1 MLGINNQNITTANI
15 PNLNTNIPNLNTN
28 LINSITAAQK
38 QPIGLTQFKDL
49 NMPLSFTDDNG
60 TKWKLAKSSKDSSVE
75 IPDPAMVA
83 LTRWWNHVHPLSNGK
98 VYIYVVEGI
107 KRPRI
112 ESENSVMVLYQWF
125 STANRSNFTPNDITA
140 AEWYNANVYTANIID
155 SRISQLRALCGMN
168 QEQKINTP
176 NNNTIEELDIN
187 LIRNSDNDRR
197 TDAEVTKP
205 VGPHKK

>member
-1 MLGINNQNITTANI
+1 MLGINQNIANANI
-15 PNLNTNIPNLNTN
+15 PNLNTSIPNLNTN
-28 LINSITAAQK
+28 LINSITEQK

-75 IPDPAMVA
+75 IPDPAMVT
-83 LTRWWNHVHPLSNGK
+83 LTRWWNHAHPLSNGK

-155 SRISQLRALCGMN
+155 SRISQLRALCGIT

-197 TDAEVTKP
+197 TDAEVTKS
-205 VGPHKK
+205 VGTHKK

>member
-1 MLGINNQNITTANI
+1 MLGINQNIANA
-15 PNLNTNIPNLNTN
+15 NIPNLNTN

-49 NMPLSFTDDNG
+49 NMPQSFTDDNG

-75 IPDPAMVA
+75 IPDPAMVT

-125 STANRSNFTPNDITA
+125 STVNRSNFTPNDITA

-155 SRISQLRALCGMN
+155 SRISQLRALCGLN

-187 LIRNSDNDRR
+187 LIRNTDNDRR
-197 TDAEVTKP
+197 TDAETSKP

>member
-1 MLGINNQNITTANI
+1 MLGINQNIANANI
-15 PNLNTNIPNLNTN
+15 PNLNTSIPNLNTN
-28 LINSITAAQK
+28 LINSITAQK

-75 IPDPAMVA
+75 IPDPAMVT

-125 STANRSNFTPNDITA
+125 STANRSNFTPNDITT

-155 SRISQLRALCGMN
+155 SRISQLRALCGLN
-168 QEQKINTP
+168 QEQKINVP

-187 LIRNSDNDRR
+187 LIRNTDNDRR

-205 VGPHKK
+205 VGTHKK

>member
-1 MLGINNQNITTANI
+1 MLGINNQNITNA
-15 PNLNTNIPNLNTN
+15 NIPNLNTN

-49 NMPLSFTDDNG
+49 DMPQSFTDDNG

-75 IPDPAMVA
+75 IPDPAMVT

-168 QEQKINTP
+168 QEQKINVP

-197 TDAEVTKP
+197 TDTEATKSI
-205 VGPHKK
+205 GPHKK

>member
-1 MLGINNQNITTANI
+1 MLGINQNIATA
-15 PNLNTNIPNLNTN
+15 NIPNLNTN

-75 IPDPAMVA
+75 IPDPAMVT

-168 QEQKINTP
+168 QEQKINVP

-187 LIRNSDNDRR
+187 LIRNTDNDRR
-197 TDAEVTKP
+197 TDTEVTKS

>member
-1 MLGINNQNITTANI
+1 MLGINQNITTANI
-15 PNLNTNIPNLNTN
+15 QTANIPNLNTN
-28 LINSITAAQK
+28 LINSITAQK

-49 NMPLSFTDDNG
+49 NMPQAFTDDNG

-75 IPDPAMVA
+75 IPDPAMVT
-83 LTRWWNHVHPLSNGK
+83 LTRWWNHVHPMSNGK

-168 QEQKINTP
+168 QEQKINVP

-197 TDAEVTKP
+197 TDAEATKS

>member
-1 MLGINNQNITTANI
+1 MLGINQNIANA
-15 PNLNTNIPNLNTN
+15 NIPNLNTN

-49 NMPLSFTDDNG
+49 NMPQSFTDDNG

-75 IPDPAMVA
+75 IPDPAMVT

-98 VYIYVVEGI
+98 VFIYVVEGI

-155 SRISQLRALCGMN
+155 SRISQLRALCGLN
-168 QEQKINTP
+168 QEQKINVP

-187 LIRNSDNDRR
+187 LIRNTDNDRR

-205 VGPHKK
+205 VGTHKK

>member
-1 MLGINNQNITTANI
+1 MLGINQNITTANI
-15 PNLNTNIPNLNTN
+15 PNLNTN
-28 LINSITAAQK
+28 LINSISAQK

-49 NMPLSFTDDNG
+49 NMPLTFTDDNG

-75 IPDPAMVA
+75 IPDPAMVT
-83 LTRWWNHVHPLSNGK
+83 LTRWWNHVHPMSNGK

-125 STANRSNFTPNDITA
+125 STVNRSNFTPNDITA

-168 QEQKINTP
+168 QEQKINAP
-176 NNNTIEELDIN
+176 NNSTIEELNIN
-187 LIRNSDNDRR
+187 LIRNTENDRR
-197 TDAEVTKP
+197 TDAETSKP
-205 VGPHKK
+205 IGPHKK

>member
-1 MLGINNQNITTANI
+1 MLGINQNIANANI
-15 PNLNTNIPNLNTN
+15 PNLNTNIPNLNAN

-49 NMPLSFTDDNG
+49 NMPQSFTDDNG

-75 IPDPAMVA
+75 IPDPAMVT
-83 LTRWWNHVHPLSNGK
+83 LTRWWNHAHPLSNGK

-155 SRISQLRALCGMN
+155 SRISQLRALCGIT

-176 NNNTIEELDIN
+176 NSNTIEELDIN
-187 LIRNSDNDRR
+187 LIRNTDNDRR

-205 VGPHKK
+205 VGTHKK

>member
-1 MLGINNQNITTANI
+1 MLGINQNIANANI
-15 PNLNTNIPNLNTN
+15 PNLNTNIPNLNAN

-49 NMPLSFTDDNG
+49 NMPQSFTDDNG

-75 IPDPAMVA
+75 IPDPAMVT
-83 LTRWWNHVHPLSNGK
+83 LTRWWNHAHPLSNGK

-125 STANRSNFTPNDITA
+125 STVNRSNFTPNDITA

-155 SRISQLRALCGMN
+155 SRISQLRALCGIT

-176 NNNTIEELDIN
+176 NSNTIEELDIN
-187 LIRNSDNDRR
+187 LIRNTDNDRR

-205 VGPHKK
+205 VGTHKK

>member
-1 MLGINNQNITTANI
+1 MLGINQNIANA
-15 PNLNTNIPNLNTN
+15 NIPNLNTN
-28 LINSITAAQK
+28 LINSITAQK

-75 IPDPAMVA
+75 IPDPAMVT
-83 LTRWWNHVHPLSNGK
+83 LTRWWNHVHPMSNGK
-98 VYIYVVEGI
+98 VFIYVVEGI

-140 AEWYNANVYTANIID
+140 AEWYNANVYTASIVD

-168 QEQKINTP
+168 QEQKINVP

-197 TDAEVTKP
+197 TDAETSKS

>member
-1 MLGINNQNITTANI
+1 MLGINQNIANA
-15 PNLNTNIPNLNTN
+15 NIPNLNTN

-49 NMPLSFTDDNG
+49 NMPQSFTDDNG

-75 IPDPAMVA
+75 IPDPAMVT

-125 STANRSNFTPNDITA
+125 STVNRSNFTPNDITA

-155 SRISQLRALCGMN
+155 SRISQLRALCGIT

-176 NNNTIEELDIN
+176 NSNTIEELDIN
-187 LIRNSDNDRR
+187 LIRNTDNDRR

-205 VGPHKK
+205 VGTHKK

>member
-1 MLGINNQNITTANI
+1 MLGINQNIANA
-15 PNLNTNIPNLNTN
+15 NIPNLNTN

-60 TKWKLAKSSKDSSVE
+60 TKWKLAKSSTDSSVE
-75 IPDPAMVA
+75 IPDPAMVT

-155 SRISQLRALCGMN
+155 SRISQLRALCGLN

-176 NNNTIEELDIN
+176 NNSTIEELDIN

-197 TDAEVTKP
+197 TDTEIAKTS
-205 VGPHKK
+205 GPHKK

>member
-1 MLGINNQNITTANI
+1 MLGINQNIATA
-15 PNLNTNIPNLNTN
+15 NIPNLNTN

-49 NMPLSFTDDNG
+49 NMPQTFTDDNG

-75 IPDPAMVA
+75 IPDPAMVT

-125 STANRSNFTPNDITA
+125 STANRSNFTPNDITP

-155 SRISQLRALCGMN
+155 SRISQLRSLCGMN

-187 LIRNSDNDRR
+187 LIRNADNDRR
-197 TDAEVTKP
+197 TDAETSKS

>member
-1 MLGINNQNITTANI
+1 MLGINQNIANA
-15 PNLNTNIPNLNTN
+15 NIPNLNTN

-49 NMPLSFTDDNG
+49 NMPQSFTDDNG

-75 IPDPAMVA
+75 IPDPAMVT
-83 LTRWWNHVHPLSNGK
+83 LTRWWNHAHPLSNGK

-168 QEQKINTP
+168 QEQKINTQ

-197 TDAEVTKP
+197 TDAEVTKTS
-205 VGPHKK
+205 GPHKK

>member
-1 MLGINNQNITTANI
+1 MLGINQNIANA
-15 PNLNTNIPNLNTN
+15 NIPNLNTN
-28 LINSITAAQK
+28 LINSITAQK

-49 NMPLSFTDDNG
+49 NMPQSFTDDNG

-75 IPDPAMVA
+75 IPDPAMVT
-83 LTRWWNHVHPLSNGK
+83 LTRWWNHVHPMSNGK
-98 VYIYVVEGI
+98 VFIYVVEGI

-125 STANRSNFTPNDITA
+125 STVNRSNFTPNDITA

-155 SRISQLRALCGMN
+155 SRVSQLRALCGMN
-168 QEQKINTP
+168 QEQKINAP
-176 NNNTIEELDIN
+176 NSNTIEELDIN
-187 LIRNSDNDRR
+187 LIRNNENDRR
-197 TDAEVTKP
+197 TDAETSKT

>member
-1 MLGINNQNITTANI
+1 MLGINQNIATANI
-15 PNLNTNIPNLNTN
+15 PNLNAN
-28 LINSITAAQK
+28 LINSITAQK

-49 NMPLSFTDDNG
+49 NMPQSFTDDNG

-75 IPDPAMVA
+75 IPDPAMVT
-83 LTRWWNHVHPLSNGK
+83 LTRWWNHVHPMSNGK
-98 VYIYVVEGI
+98 VFIYVVEGI

-125 STANRSNFTPNDITA
+125 STVNRSNFTPNDITA

-176 NNNTIEELDIN
+176 NSNTIEELDIN
-187 LIRNSDNDRR
+187 LIRNTDNDRR

-205 VGPHKK
+205 VGTHKK

>member
-1 MLGINNQNITTANI
+1 MLGINQNIANA
-15 PNLNTNIPNLNTN
+15 NIPNLNTN

-49 NMPLSFTDDNG
+49 NMPQSFTDDNG

-75 IPDPAMVA
+75 IPDPAMVT

-187 LIRNSDNDRR
+187 LIRNTDNDRR

>member
-1 MLGINNQNITTANI
+1 MLGINQNIANANI
-15 PNLNTNIPNLNTN
+15 PNLNTSIPNLNTN
-28 LINSITAAQK
+28 LINSITTAQK

-49 NMPLSFTDDNG
+49 NMPQSFTDDNG

-75 IPDPAMVA
+75 IPDPAMVT

-155 SRISQLRALCGMN
+155 SRISQLRALCGLN
-168 QEQKINTP
+168 QEQKINVP
-176 NNNTIEELDIN
+176 NNNTIEE

>member
-15 PNLNTNIPNLNTN
+15 PNLNAN
-28 LINSITAAQK
+28 LINSITAQK

-49 NMPLSFTDDNG
+49 NMPLTFTDDNG

-75 IPDPAMVA
+75 IPDPAMVT
-83 LTRWWNHVHPLSNGK
+83 LTRWWNHVHPMSNGK
-98 VYIYVVEGI
+98 VFIYVVEGI

-155 SRISQLRALCGMN
+155 SRISQLRALCGIN
-168 QEQKINTP
+168 QEQKINVP

-187 LIRNSDNDRR
+187 LIRNTENDRR

>member
-1 MLGINNQNITTANI
+1 MLGINNQNITTA
-15 PNLNTNIPNLNTN
+15 NIPNLNTN

-49 NMPLSFTDDNG
+49 NMPQSFTDDNG

-75 IPDPAMVA
+75 IPDPAMVT

-98 VYIYVVEGI
+98 VFIYVVEGI

-125 STANRSNFTPNDITA
+125 STVNRSNFTPNDITA

-155 SRISQLRALCGMN
+155 SRISQLRALCGIT

-187 LIRNSDNDRR
+187 LIRNTDNDRR

-205 VGPHKK
+205 VGTHKK

>member
-1 MLGINNQNITTANI
+1 MLINQNITNA
-15 PNLNTNIPNLNTN
+15 NIPNLNTN
-28 LINSITAAQK
+28 LINSITAQK

-49 NMPLSFTDDNG
+49 NMPQAFTDDNG

-75 IPDPAMVA
+75 IPDPAMVT
-83 LTRWWNHVHPLSNGK
+83 LTRWWNHAHPLSNGK

-125 STANRSNFTPNDITA
+125 STVNRSNFTPNDITT

-155 SRISQLRALCGMN
+155 SRISQLRALCGLN

-205 VGPHKK
+205 VGTHKK

>member
-1 MLGINNQNITTANI
+1 MLGINQNIANANI
-15 PNLNTNIPNLNTN
+15 PNLNTNIPNLNAN

-49 NMPLSFTDDNG
+49 NMPQSFTDDNG

-75 IPDPAMVA
+75 IPDPAMVT
-83 LTRWWNHVHPLSNGK
+83 LTRWWNHAHPLSNGK

-112 ESENSVMVLYQWF
+112 EAENSVMVLYQWF
-125 STANRSNFTPNDITA
+125 STVNRSNFTPNDITA

-155 SRISQLRALCGMN
+155 SRISQLRALCGLN

-187 LIRNSDNDRR
+187 LIRNTDNDRR
-197 TDAEVTKP
+197 TDAETSKP

>member
-1 MLGINNQNITTANI
+1 MLGINQNIANA
-15 PNLNTNIPNLNTN
+15 NIPNLNTN

-49 NMPLSFTDDNG
+49 NMPQSFTDDNG

-75 IPDPAMVA
+75 IPDPAMVT

-168 QEQKINTP
+168 QEQKINVP

-187 LIRNSDNDRR
+187 LIRNTDNDRR
-197 TDAEVTKP
+197 TDTETAKSIGT
-205 VGPHKK
+205 HKK

>member
-1 MLGINNQNITTANI
+1 MLGINQNIANA
-15 PNLNTNIPNLNTN
+15 NIPNLNTN

-49 NMPLSFTDDNG
+49 NMPQSFTDDNG

-75 IPDPAMVA
+75 IPDPAMVT

-205 VGPHKK
+205 VGTHKK

>member
-1 MLGINNQNITTANI
+1 MLGINQNIANA
-15 PNLNTNIPNLNTN
+15 NIPNLNTN

-49 NMPLSFTDDNG
+49 NMPQSFTDDNG

-75 IPDPAMVA
+75 IPDPAMVT
-83 LTRWWNHVHPLSNGK
+83 LTRWWNHAHPLSNGK

-155 SRISQLRALCGMN
+155 SRISQLRALCGIT

-197 TDAEVTKP
+197 TDAEVTKS
-205 VGPHKK
+205 VGTHKK

>member
-1 MLGINNQNITTANI
+1 MLGINQNIANA
-15 PNLNTNIPNLNTN
+15 NIPNLNTN
-28 LINSITAAQK
+28 LINSITAQK

-49 NMPLSFTDDNG
+49 NMPQAFTDDNG

-75 IPDPAMVA
+75 IPDPAMVT

-98 VYIYVVEGI
+98 VFIYVVEGI

-125 STANRSNFTPNDITA
+125 STVNRSNFTPNDITA

-168 QEQKINTP
+168 QEQKINAP
-176 NNNTIEELDIN
+176 NSNTIEELDIN
-187 LIRNSDNDRR
+187 LIRNTENDRR
-197 TDAEVTKP
+197 TDAETSKP
-205 VGPHKK
+205 VGTHKK

>member
-1 MLGINNQNITTANI
+1 MLGINQNIANA
-15 PNLNTNIPNLNTN
+15 NIPNLNTN

-49 NMPLSFTDDNG
+49 NMPQSFTDDNG

-75 IPDPAMVA
+75 IPDPAMVT

-125 STANRSNFTPNDITA
+125 STANRSNFTPNDITT

-168 QEQKINTP
+168 QEQKINVP

-205 VGPHKK
+205 VGTHKK